1 MHFAVTDF
9 GLAAVHLGDEPE
21 TFVDAVARRFR
32 GLVVPEQTELPPAW
46 HRVLAEARRQ
56 LQQFFEGRRES
67 FDLPIDLRG
76 MSEWDRRVLEATRLV
91 GYGRVASYG
100 GIARLLGAP
109 RAARAV
115 GGAVGRNPVWIVVP
129 CHRVIAGDGK
139 LGGYGGGA
147 RMLKIKRALLARE
160 GVTIPA
166 RGLLT

>member
-1 MHFAVTDF
+1 MHYAVTDF
-9 GLAAVHLGDEPE
+9 GLAAVHLGGEPE

-32 GLVVPEQTELPPAW
+32 GLVVPEQPELPPAW

-129 CHRVIAGDGK
+129 CHRVISGDGK

-160 GVTIPA
+160 GVSIPA
-166 RGLLT
+166 RALLG